1 MRRIKTNSI
10 GARVLSG
17 FLSLLMVVSACPVSA
32 LADGNVDNTPVET
45 TTTTIV
51 VDETGVHT
59 DGEDNNSYTIIVEDE
74 SNDENNDSLPADDD
88 TEDQNTQDVDN
99 PPNIDD
105 GSNSGTADDEE
116 RHVAYLDCVLLAP

>member
-1 MRRIKTNSI
+1 MRRIKTNSL

-74 SNDENNDSLPADDD
+74 LMMK
-88 TEDQNTQDVDN
+88 TMTHFLRMMTLRIRILRMLIIRQT
-99 PPNIDD
+99 
-105 GSNSGTADDEE
+105 
-116 RHVAYLDCVLLAP
+116 LMMVLIVEPQMMKKL